1 MKKSIH
7 SRAVPHQAWHRVLAK
22 GGKCL
27 RGCLHTRC
35 SDQASSVRTCCCRII
50 PRARQVLICATECVT
65 STSTESRLVQVQGGD
80 LLDWTSDHGIQEEA
94 FIQRIEALSTMG
106 YSVLLSNYRRYFK
119 VANYLATFTRES
131 IVIALGLPGL
141 VVGTHLLSSGL
152 NSMDLQAEGVYDTRC
167 ACGD

>member
-1 MKKSIH
+1 MVMLKPWNAQVNLLS
-7 SRAVPHQAWHRVLAK
+7 SRVH
-22 GGKCL
+22 
-27 RGCLHTRC
+27 
-35 SDQASSVRTCCCRII
+35 D
-50 PRARQVLICATECVT
+50 CA
-65 STSTESRLVQVQGGD
+65 QGGD

-141 VVGTHLLSSGL
+141 VVGPPLS
-152 NSMDLQAEGVYDTRC
+152 
-167 ACGD
+167 